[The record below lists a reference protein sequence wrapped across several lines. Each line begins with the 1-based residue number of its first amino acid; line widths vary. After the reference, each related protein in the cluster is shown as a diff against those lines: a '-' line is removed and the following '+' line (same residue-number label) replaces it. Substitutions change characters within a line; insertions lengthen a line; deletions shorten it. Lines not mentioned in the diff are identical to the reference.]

1 MRAADHRTF
10 REQLSTLLGQVP
22 EGDAEARPA
31 PATTTEPAMIAEAFG
46 RLLKVMARV
55 EEDHDSVSRAP
66 RASQPTARLLEDDVT
81 ELGEYAFR
89 LIEELSR
96 RFAHPAM
103 EEQKR
108 QTDDLTIGFALW
120 IARHGGHIETLE
132 PVVDAIARVANT
144 THDPGALEQL
154 SETIGTII
162 TAVSAVIQKDLD
174 KFNPG
179 RPWRVILLNQGIVA
193 TRSHN
198 PAIMERAFSEL
209 VQHLPEDAASFFTQ
223 GMEQMDALNY
233 PARVREVMERYYR
246 QWSVNRS
253 LH

>member
-1 MRAADHRTF
+1 MPAADHRTF
-10 REQLSTLLGQVP
+10 REQLSTLLGHVP
-22 EGDAEARPA
+22 QGDAEARPA
-31 PATTTEPAMIAEAFG
+31 TAATTEPAVIAEAFG
-46 RLLKVMARV
+46 RLLDVMARV
-55 EEDHDSVSRAP
+55 EEVHASISRTPAI
-66 RASQPTARLLEDDVT
+66 SQPTARLPESDVT
-81 ELGEYAFR
+81 ELGGYAFR

-96 RFAHPAM
+96 PFARHGTD
-103 EEQKR
+103 EQKR
-108 QTDDLTIGFALW
+108 QIDELTIGFALW
-120 IARHGGHIETLE
+120 TARHGGSIDTLE

-144 THDPGALEQL
+144 THDTAMLEQL

-162 TAVSAVIQKDLD
+162 TAVSGVIRTDLD

-209 VQHLPEDAASFFTQ
+209 IQHLPEDAASFFTQ

-233 PARVREVMERYYR
+233 PAHVREVMERFYR